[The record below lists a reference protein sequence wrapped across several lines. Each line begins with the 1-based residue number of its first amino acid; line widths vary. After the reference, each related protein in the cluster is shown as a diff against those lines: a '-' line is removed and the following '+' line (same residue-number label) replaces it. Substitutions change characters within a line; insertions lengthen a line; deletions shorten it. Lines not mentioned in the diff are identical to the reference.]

1 MSNLTSQQTNFLKT
15 VPLSDSFALRARAG
29 TGKTFSLKQWATS
42 SKDTGIA
49 ISFSKSTVSELA
61 DKLGSRWP
69 AKTFHALGLSALKST
84 GRAIKLDASKMYNI
98 VKALSDEHSIPF
110 ELQSEVRS
118 LATIAKTYGIQ
129 PDSAGPEGITPN
141 DLTSWQELADL
152 YDIEFN
158 DEILHWAKL
167 AINLS
172 NLSFKKDG
180 LIDFDDMLYCS
191 VIFPHRFS
199 KVNIILADEVQDFN
213 LLQHIMLK
221 RSLSPSGRIIAAGDD
236 RQAIYAFRGALSDSY
251 SQLVSTFAMQEL
263 PLTVSWRCSKEVIK
277 VAQHYVSDIEAA
289 PNAIQGAVNYPEFLS
304 LANVPKTVLCRNNAP
319 LMRLALRLL
328 VAGRTVEIA
337 GRDIGKNLI
346 KLTERISKKNLS
358 SHEFL
363 DRIER
368 WKEKEIIRYP
378 RRKASILEKATVLK
392 HITSAHKDLESAQKH
407 LNRLYPDP
415 KSKEYRPADV
425 HLSTIHKA
433 KGREWDNVLFLDPQL
448 IGKYASSEM
457 NQQQESNLAYVGVTR
472 AKHNLTFTPSKNIE
486 GLEEE
491 QND

>member
-1 MSNLTSQQTNFLKT
+1 MSNLTPQQSAFCQTA
-15 VPLSDSFALRARAG
+15 PLPGSFALRARAG
-29 TGKTFSLKQWATS
+29 TGKTFSLKQWATA
-42 SKDTGIA
+42 SKDSGIA
-49 ISFSKSTVSELA
+49 ISFSKSTVAELA
-61 DKLGSRWP
+61 DKLGPRWP
-69 AKTFHALGLSALKST
+69 AKTFHSLGLSALKGT
-84 GRAIKLDASKMYNI
+84 GCAVKLDASKMFNV
-98 VKALSDEHSIPF
+98 VKSLSDENSIPF
-110 ELQSEVRS
+110 DLQSEIRS

-129 PDSAGPEGITPN
+129 PDPAGPEGVTPN

-152 YDIEFN
+152 YDIEFT

-172 NLSFKKDG
+172 NLAFKKDG

-191 VIFPHRFS
+191 VVFPHRFA
-199 KVNIILADEVQDFN
+199 KVGVILADEVQDFN

-236 RQAIYAFRGALSDSY
+236 RQAIYAFRGALSNSY
-251 SQLVSTFAMQEL
+251 NQLVSAFTMQEL

-289 PNAIQGAVNYPEFLS
+289 PNAAQGAVNHPEFLS
-304 LANVPKTVLCRNNAP
+304 LSDVPKTVLCRNNAP

-346 KLTERISKKNLS
+346 KLTERISKKNLPS
-358 SHEFL
+358 PEFL

-368 WKEKEIIRYP
+368 WKEKEIARYP
-378 RRKASILEKATVLK
+378 RRKASIIEKATVLR
-392 HITSAHKDLESAQKH
+392 HITSAHKDLESIQKH
-407 LNRLYPDP
+407 LNKLYPDP

-433 KGREWDNVLFLDPQL
+433 KGREWQNVLFLDPQI

-457 NQQQESNLAYVGVTR
+457 EHQQESNLGYVGVTR
-472 AKHNLTFTPSKNIE
+472 AKNTLTFAPSKNIE
-486 GLEEE
+486 GLE
-491 QND
+491 D